1 MNSEVRNN
9 YIAKA
14 SQNRFKIAMQNNIHK
29 NIEPVFSRYIPI
41 NKGPANIVKPQPKE
55 GKVKK

>member
-1 MNSEVRNN
+1 MDSEVRKN

-14 SQNRFKIAMQNNIHK
+14 SQNRFKIAMQNQINK

-41 NKGPANIVKPQPKE
+41 NKGPTNIVKP
-55 GKVKK
+55 